1 MVESRTGL
9 RIILVEITSS
19 SITKSSSPKIPTNFK
34 AELGL
39 DDDYL
44 PSILALLGCMEQ
56 IFQLPKQIGSTLLGL
71 DVFQRTSGILP
82 FSSQRLWKNHTFL
95 MRDRQKYLQ
104 KLQRQACT
112 QQTMHKRWNWTKPMT
127 NDMQS
132 PICIISSKSNNMG
145 PTTILGSVLCG
156 FGAVM

>member
-56 IFQLPKQIGSTLLGL
+56 IFQLPK
-71 DVFQRTSGILP
+71 
-82 FSSQRLWKNHTFL
+82 
-95 MRDRQKYLQ
+95 
-104 KLQRQACT
+104 
-112 QQTMHKRWNWTKPMT
+112 
-127 NDMQS
+127 
-132 PICIISSKSNNMG
+132 
-145 PTTILGSVLCG
+145 
-156 FGAVM
+156 